1 MNATSTPS
9 YFDTVLYV
17 RVFINEIKIVQ
28 PKKGAQYG
36 AINASIL
43 DKDADGKT
51 IYRTVDLIIS
61 GQEAK
66 RILWIQRDR
75 WPADRMQRSPERWVA
90 DINIGSL
97 RTEAYTKKDG
107 TVGAVLKGRLIK
119 IRGLRIGDEIVFG
132 EVLEDIPPATLVA
145 PTYINLIDP
154 EKGRIQAA
162 LLDGNV
168 EAPEYRN
175 INLDLQE
182 EIPAINELIVRDLC
196 PRGYTHRETNAKIFG
211 ILEIA
216 GVYCEGFQAKDGNA
230 RAAMKGV
237 LSKVRYLKANDE
249 VIVASKEK
257 ADSAVAQATQTK
269 AEPEPKAKAPTKTK
283 VKTKAEPEP
292 KAKAPTKT
300 KVKAKAVA

>member
-9 YFDTVLYV
+9 YFDTVLYTRIFV
-17 RVFINEIKIVQ
+17 NEIKIVQ
-28 PKKGAQYG
+28 PKKGSQYG
-36 AINASIL
+36 AMNASIL

-97 RTEAYTKKDG
+97 RTEAYNTKKDG

-119 IRGLRIGDEIVFG
+119 IRNLRIGDEQVFG
-132 EVLEDIPPATLVA
+132 EEITEEFRPATLVA
-145 PTYINLIDP
+145 PGYINLVDP
-154 EKGRIQAA
+154 EKGRVQAA
-162 LLDGNV
+162 LLDGKIDD
-168 EAPEYRN
+168 PEYQS
-175 INLDLQE
+175 INLDLLE

-196 PRGYTHRETNAKIFG
+196 PKGYTHRKTNPKIFG
-211 ILEIA
+211 ILEIS
-216 GVYCEGFQAKDGNA
+216 GVFCEGFEAKDGTA

-249 VIVASKEK
+249 VIIAGKEK
-257 ADSAVAQATQTK
+257 AESADEQAVTTKPVSKAEAKVPAKSTVKAQAK
-269 AEPEPKAKAPTKTK
+269 N
-283 VKTKAEPEP
+283 
-292 KAKAPTKT
+292 
-300 KVKAKAVA
+300 KVKAVA

>member
-1 MNATSTPS
+1 MNIQAQNN
-9 YFDTVLYV
+9 YFDTVLYT
-17 RVFINEIKIVQ
+17 RVYINEIKIVK
-28 PKKGAQYG
+28 PKKGPQYG
-36 AINASIL
+36 AVNASII
-43 DKDADGKT
+43 DIDGAGKK
-51 IYRTVDLIIS
+51 IYHTVDLIIS

-119 IRGLRIGDEIVFG
+119 IRNLRIGDEQVFG
-132 EVLEDIPPATLVA
+132 EEITEEFRPATLVA
-145 PTYINLIDP
+145 PGYINLVDP
-154 EKGRIQAA
+154 EKGRVQAA

-196 PRGYTHRETNAKIFG
+196 PKGYTHRKTNPKIFG
-211 ILEIA
+211 ILEIS
-216 GVYCEGFQAKDGNA
+216 GVFCEGFEAKDGTA

-249 VIVASKEK
+249 VIIAGKEK
-257 ADSAVAQATQTK
+257 AESADEQAVTTKPVSKAEAKVPAKSTVKAQAK
-269 AEPEPKAKAPTKTK
+269 N
-283 VKTKAEPEP
+283 
-292 KAKAPTKT
+292 
-300 KVKAKAVA
+300 KVKAVA